1 MYIHMCK
8 NLGFKISERKRKMI
22 RPTTKNR
29 CVLCSSTDLS
39 LNPLTLTFF
48 LFFVAILEEK
58 KLIAQISFCHCHRLS
73 LSSCGFATS
82 LYKVFFLYMLLAV
95 SAISCQFKM
104 LENFPE
110 KKFRLPTDPLF
121 SAREP
126 KTHLVFLGRIHS
138 LTNAKIEY
146 ISKLL

>member
-1 MYIHMCK
+1 MFLRNYRSGNRKQVINSKIIYFILIHWNQNFANKIYSTYKDMYIHMCK

-82 LYKVFFLYMLLAV
+82 FYKVFSLYTIGWCVQEEAN
-95 SAISCQFKM
+95 S
-104 LENFPE
+104 
-110 KKFRLPTDPLF
+110 
-121 SAREP
+121 
-126 KTHLVFLGRIHS
+126 
-138 LTNAKIEY
+138 
-146 ISKLL
+146 